1 MKRQRPEVGYQSIH
15 LALTWAVEV
24 RGQGGSKCEL
34 CLISFSGKYK
44 RIGLGLNMV
53 LEINDIVC
61 VFHTCIYVC
70 THTHGEGGGKW
81 REIGGKTYILTE
93 RAVK

>member
-1 MKRQRPEVGYQSIH
+1 
-15 LALTWAVEV
+15 
-24 RGQGGSKCEL
+24 
-34 CLISFSGKYK
+34 
-44 RIGLGLNMV
+44 MV